1 MGEEHDA
8 LRAARVAYAQGENVM
23 RLFRERDPEG
33 RNSADAVL
41 ISYDLQSGTYRR
53 LLDDPEHRARVE
65 RYTAAIAR
73 VLDGLEYDSMLEA
86 GTGEAT
92 TLLAVLQRVSS
103 PPERVAAFDL
113 AWSRVAHGRAHAR
126 ELGVESPEF
135 FTGDLFAMPVV
146 DGGFDL
152 VWTAH
157 ALEPNGGRELEG
169 LAELARV
176 TRRWL
181 VLFEP
186 GYELGGAGTRERV
199 QEHGYVR
206 GLPEAAEAAGLTVVR
221 HELLSDPISP
231 VNETAVLVLRKD
243 GDGTPA
249 PAEWRACPR
258 CRQELRA
265 LKGELFCAAEGLVY
279 PVVDGIPCLVERN
292 AVVASAFA
300 DDL

>member
-1 MGEEHDA
+1 MGEDRDA
-8 LRAARVAYAQGENVM
+8 LRAARSAYAEGGNVM

-73 VLDGLEYDSMLEA
+73 VLDELEFDSMLEA

-92 TLLAVLQRVSS
+92 TLVAVLDRLARV
-103 PPERVAAFDL
+103 PGRVAAFDL

-126 ELGVESPEF
+126 EAGVSAPEL
-135 FTGDLFAMPVV
+135 FTGDLFAMPVA
-146 DGGFDL
+146 DDAFDL

-186 GYELGGAGTRERV
+186 GYELGGPGTRERV
-199 QEHGYVR
+199 EEHGYVR
-206 GLPEAAEAAGLTVVR
+206 GLPAAAEQVGLTIVR

-243 GDGTPA
+243 DGAAA

-258 CRQELRA
+258 CRQALLA
-265 LKGELFCAAEGLVY
+265 LKGELFCPAEGLVY
-279 PVVDGIPCLVERN
+279 PIVDGIPCLDARN